1 MAIHT
6 FAAIYIGSYEVSL
19 KIFEISARKNI
30 RKIDYI
36 RSRIELGR
44 DAYSRGV
51 IGYELVEALCDT
63 LEQFTKIM
71 KEYQV
76 DGYEAYA
83 AAALRDVS
91 NELFI
96 LDQIRIRTGL
106 LVKVL
111 SNSEHR
117 FISYKSVAMREDFER
132 MIQKGAA
139 VVDAGGGG
147 TIAYIMANYGMEV
160 IDSGIALLCMHAP
173 YEVSSKA
180 DIYEAVKGYRAF
192 LANA

>member
-1 MAIHT
+1 M
-6 FAAIYIGSYEVSL
+6 
-19 KIFEISARKNI
+19 
-30 RKIDYI
+30 
-36 RSRIELGR
+36 
-44 DAYSRGV
+44 

-106 LVKVL
+106 TVHVL
-111 SNSEHR
+111 LH
-117 FISYKSVAMREDFER
+117 FFVCKSYFHK
-132 MIQKGAA
+132 
-139 VVDAGGGG
+139 
-147 TIAYIMANYGMEV
+147 
-160 IDSGIALLCMHAP
+160 
-173 YEVSSKA
+173 
-180 DIYEAVKGYRAF
+180 F
-192 LANA
+192 LSF

>member
-106 LVKVL
+106 TVHVL

-117 FISYKSVAMREDFER
+117 FISYKSVAMRSEFEELIKTGGSSR
-132 MIQKGAA
+132 GCRWRRHADHNLFKGQSHYDTASWTWHHTHAGTACKKKAA
-139 VVDAGGGG
+139 A
-147 TIAYIMANYGMEV
+147 
-160 IDSGIALLCMHAP
+160 
-173 YEVSSKA
+173 
-180 DIYEAVKGYRAF
+180 
-192 LANA
+192 

>member
-106 LVKVL
+106 TVHVL

-117 FISYKSVAMREDFER
+117 FISYKSVAMRSEFEEL
-132 MIQKGAA
+132 IKTGAA
-139 VVDAGGGG
+139 VS
-147 TIAYIMANYGMEV
+147 IRQ
-160 IDSGIALLCMHAP
+160 L
-173 YEVSSKA
+173 K
-180 DIYEAVKGYRAF
+180 
-192 LANA
+192 